1 MAKKTASPK
10 AQVNAYI
17 AAFPPNARKA
27 LTEVRATVKATA
39 PGAEEAFSYRMPA
52 FRLNDRVL
60 VWYAAFTNHFSLFP
74 IGASITRPLAKDVV
88 GYETSKGTI
97 RFPLSKRVPVGLI
110 RKIVKARIAEVQARG
125 R

>member
-1 MAKKTASPK
+1 MAKQTSSPK

-27 LTEVRATVKATA
+27 LKQVRATVKATA
-39 PGAEEAFSYRMPA
+39 PRAEEAFSYRMPA

-74 IGASITRPLAKDVV
+74 IGASITRPLAKDVE

-110 RKIVKARIAEVQARG
+110 RKIVKARIAELQARG
-125 R
+125 T